1 MIQCIIYQEIPIYLD
16 YDEIM
21 HGSLFLSSEN
31 IKNRTYDKKTQI
43 FKSNGRKFVRHC
55 GISNESLYNKLGGW
69 KESWSLVKGIHL
81 TGHGT
86 GRQHMWVRTGNCTIF
101 DVARDQFGDTKEVHL
116 IDYHDSRHKN
126 YIELDIVK
134 DDDGEYMGDRVHE
147 FYEDI
152 MRTRLYRYNQKYDQ
166 IHNQIFDELTQTSKP
181 LDETVFKMFRETLR

>member
-1 MIQCIIYQEIPIYLD
+1 MIKYADEEFHLD

-21 HGSLFLSSEN
+21 RDSLTLISS
-31 IKNRTYDKKTQI
+31 IKKRSYDDKTKT

-55 GISNESLYNKLGGW
+55 GISNEALYNKLGGW

-116 IDYHDSRHKN
+116 IDYHDPRHKN
-126 YIELDIVK
+126 YIETDIVK
-134 DDDGEYMGDRVHE
+134 DDDGELMGDRPHE

-152 MRTRLYRYNQKYDQ
+152 MRTRNDRYNQKYDQ
-166 IHNQIFDELTQTSKP
+166 VHNQIFDELTQTSKP
-181 LDETVFKMFRETLR
+181 LDETVFNMFRDAIV